1 MLVPHFGRLFK
12 FVSHLGLIYF
22 VSIASISLPGNSKQ
36 KEREKVRKAKD
47 PGVDG

>member
-22 VSIASISLPGNSKQ
+22 VSIASISLTLLLLTRALSGFTI
-36 KEREKVRKAKD
+36 
-47 PGVDG
+47 

>member
-22 VSIASISLPGNSKQ
+22 VSIASISQDQLYLTI
-36 KEREKVRKAKD
+36 
-47 PGVDG
+47 

>member
-22 VSIASISLPGNSKQ
+22 VSIASISRVVSHLTNLPQ
-36 KEREKVRKAKD
+36 PCIVHH
-47 PGVDG
+47 V